1 MSTPRE
7 FPNHAPL
14 SDTNAADQ
22 RAEREAFTINL
33 LRWQSEAPTYGL
45 NSSQSA
51 PDGQSPTA
59 ALSPA
64 EELSAIIRQAATR
77 VPQWDSQR
85 LTASAQ
91 ETRER
96 GAPLAQDAHFF
107 TQSSIM
113 NIISHAI
120 EERVIAERCHC
131 DIYAG
136 FQRLALVEPQLRR
149 YRALADVS
157 RHVFLYGIDDIA
169 GNPNILGLGPHTTLR
184 FTIRPELQTGMELFW
199 FVVVDDPRMPTALLA
214 QHTEGDL
221 WSSRQAN
228 RRYYG
233 IWTFDPTLVA
243 QIIETL
249 RRAARILYYGAPA

>member
-1 MSTPRE
+1 MSTPRDL
-7 FPNHAPL
+7 PDPMPL
-14 SDTNAADQ
+14 SYTSAADQ
-22 RAEREAFTINL
+22 RTEREAFTINL

-45 NSSQSA
+45 NSPQPAPGGQSA
-51 PDGQSPTA
+51 VA

-96 GAPLAQDAHFF
+96 GASLAQDAHFF

-120 EERVIAERCHC
+120 EERVIAERRHC

-136 FQRLALVEPQLRR
+136 FQRLALVAPQLRR
-149 YRALADVS
+149 YRALADVA

-169 GNPNILGLGPHTTLR
+169 GNPNILGLGPRTTLR
-184 FTIRPELQTGMELFW
+184 FAIQPELQTGMELFW

-221 WSSRQAN
+221 WSARQAN
-228 RRYYG
+228 RRYHG
-233 IWTFDPTLVA
+233 IWTFDPALVA
-243 QIIETL
+243 QIIGAL